1 MKRSSQ
7 IALVLMGAT
16 AVGSTSYAMMPRNE
30 CRPPAQ
36 QQTGVPVPPNPAA
49 QPEPCRESRRS
60 GSTSSSGYSRWG
72 SSGSSSIWSRRSPQ
86 PTSTSTSVA
95 MRPSGSSVPA
105 VSSHSSSTTSTASR
119 GGFGSTGH
127 GFSSGG

>member
-16 AVGSTSYAMMPRNE
+16 AVGTTAYAMMPPRPE
-30 CRPPAQ
+30 CRPPQ
-36 QQTGVPVPPNPAA
+36 QQAGVPVPPNAAAA
-49 QPEPCRESRRS
+49 QPCGTSRS
-60 GSTSSSGYSRWG
+60 SSSSGYSRWG
-72 SSGSSSIWSRRSPQ
+72 SSGSSSTWTRRSQQ
-86 PTSTSTSVA
+86 PTSTSVA
-95 MRPSGSSVPA
+95 MRPSGTSVPS
-105 VSSHSSSTTSTASR
+105 VSSHPLTSTSSSTASR